1 MKLSLKPVVAAL
13 VLAAPMVAFGAEFEI
28 DSAHSS
34 ANFAVKHMMVST
46 VRGSFGKTTGKVN
59 IDDKD
64 ITKSTVEA
72 VIDATTINT
81 NEPKRDEHL
90 RAPDF
95 FDVAKY
101 PTITFKSTKVEK
113 AGENLKVTGDL
124 TMHGVTKPVTL
135 TAEGFT
141 TEAKDPWGNIKR
153 GGVATTK
160 INRKDFG
167 LTYNAVLETGGV
179 AVGEEVSITLDLE
192 LNKKKEAAPAAA
204 APAAK
209 PATPAAPAK
218 PAAKGTK

>member
-1 MKLSLKPVVAAL
+1 MRRTLLSAVAA
-13 VLAAPMVAFGAEFEI
+13 VALASPFAAFAETYEI
-28 DSAHSS
+28 DSAHSTAGFS
-34 ANFAVKHMMVST
+34 VRHMMVT
-46 VRGSFGKTTGKVN
+46 NVRGQFGKVTGTLN
-59 IDDKD
+59 LDEKD

-72 VIDATTINT
+72 VIDASTINT

-101 PTITFKSTKVEK
+101 PTITFKSTRVEK

-179 AVGEEVSITLDLE
+179 AVGEEVAITLDLE

-204 APAAK
+204 APA
-209 PATPAAPAK
+209 K
-218 PAAKGTK
+218 PAAKASGTK

>member
-1 MKLSLKPVVAAL
+1 MKMSLKSAIAAL
-13 VLAAPMVAFGAEFEI
+13 VLAAPMAAFGAEFEI

-34 ANFAVKHMMVST
+34 AQFAVKHLMVST

-59 IDDKD
+59 IDEKD

-90 RAPDF
+90 RSPDF

-113 AGENLKVTGDL
+113 AGENLNVTGDL

-135 TAEGFT
+135 NVEGFN
-141 TEAKDPWGNIKR
+141 TESKDPWGNIKR

-160 INRKDFG
+160 LNRKDFG
-167 LTYNAVLETGGV
+167 LTYNAALETGGV

-192 LNKKKEAAPAAA
+192 LNKKKEAPAAA
-204 APAAK
+204 PAK
-209 PATPAAPAK
+209 PATPAK
-218 PAAKGTK
+218 KGTK